1 MRLTIRRDG
10 KRVNLVDE
18 VARLQN
24 ENRKLLRRALTAE
37 AEAALAR
44 SSSNEWRDRY
54 HNLKRGPSQ
63 GWMSAG
69 SRQGLA
75 V

>member
-10 KRVNLVDE
+10 KRLNLVDE
-18 VARLQN
+18 VGRLQR
-24 ENRKLLRRALTAE
+24 ENTKLLRRALTAE

-54 HNLKRGPSQ
+54 HRLKQEPKS
-63 GWMSAG
+63 GWMSA
-69 SRQGLA
+69 
-75 V
+75 